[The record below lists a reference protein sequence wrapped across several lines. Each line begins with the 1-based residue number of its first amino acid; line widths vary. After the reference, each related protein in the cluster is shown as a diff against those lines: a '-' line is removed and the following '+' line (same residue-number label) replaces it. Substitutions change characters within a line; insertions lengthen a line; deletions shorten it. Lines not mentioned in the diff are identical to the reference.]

1 MKKSK
6 ETTDMTLSKDF
17 RKRLAE
23 AELITSGWFSNV
35 KNPNGTNRKLTLKEV
50 WHAYRRDHLPTITES
65 SRTQKI
71 YRCYRFLPP
80 LFGLLMYQINPQIL
94 SEFVRFS
101 KERAAKKLKKQRFNF
116 ERELRDLRSIFN
128 WYKSTIDFQFVNPIN
143 STHYKLSVIS
153 EIPKVERQI
162 SVEQFQ
168 RFLAELPDFYRR
180 IATVQFYSGAR
191 ISEVAGIQ
199 WKNVDF
205 DRRVLKIQE
214 VLVWIFSRPV
224 IKKMPKNGDSREVFI
239 NYSMMDIFKRQ
250 FGDRSADSPFVFHR
264 NGKPLLYTVICAN
277 YNRAWKKANLPQ
289 YRGCHIVRYAGA
301 QLSRRLTGSI
311 DGAKALTGHRSIQL
325 ANQYSEY
332 SCIDQNRDVVEK
344 LEAAM
349 KPEKVCA

>member
-1 MKKSK
+1 MMENRKDSAA
-6 ETTDMTLSKDF
+6 TLSKEF
-17 RKRLAE
+17 RKRLAKV
-23 AELITSGWFSNV
+23 ELVTSGWFSSV
-35 KNPNGTNRKLTLKEV
+35 KNPNGANQKLTVKDV
-50 WHAYRRDHLPTITES
+50 WLAYVRDHLPTITES
-65 SRTQKI
+65 SRSQKI
-71 YRCYRFLPP
+71 YRCDQFLPP
-80 LFGLLMYQINPQIL
+80 IFDLLMCELNPQIL
-94 SEFVRFS
+94 SELVRYS

-128 WYKSTIDFQFVNPIN
+128 WYKQTIDFQFVNPIN
-143 STHYKLSVIS
+143 QTHYKLSVIA

-168 RFLAELPDFYRR
+168 RFLAELPEFYRR
-180 IATVQFYSGAR
+180 IATVQFYAGAR
-191 ISEVAGIQ
+191 ISEIAGMQ

-214 VLVWIFSRPV
+214 VLVWIFSRAV
-224 IKKMPKNGDSREVFI
+224 VKNMPKNGDSREVFI
-239 NYSMMDIFKRQ
+239 NYSMMDIFKSQ
-250 FGDRSADSPFVFHR
+250 LEDRRTDSPFVFHR
-264 NGKPLLYTVICAN
+264 KGKPLLYTVICAN

-289 YRGCHIVRYAGA
+289 YRGCHQVRYAGA

-332 SCIDQNRDVVEK
+332 SCIDQNREVVEK

-349 KPEKVCA
+349 KPEKLCA